1 MNKKMVSWIAVTIV
15 FVLIFS
21 MIAGCSD
28 AGNYVKDNYSLVDV
42 QGQGKTTAKV
52 YSVEGKD
59 VPTVSNE
66 IAANEKPKEM
76 SKESLDQMFLVYNSR
91 IINVQKDPDKENN
104 TLVEIDSI
112 EYAKENYDSSFLQ
125 GYVAASVLQ
134 SLLGSSWFNGN
145 RSGSDYKGYRT
156 TQRYDDYGKYQQP
169 AAKPQAPAKSTPA
182 PTTTD
187 RKGSFG
193 TTPATPA
200 PSSNNSSN
208 SSSKPTTPEPG
219 KSATPSVSDSKGSF
233 TSPSSSS
240 KPSGSTSTKPST
252 SSNSSS
258 SSSNI
263 RKNDGSTSSNKSS
276 SSSKP
281 STSTRSGSFK
291 KK

>member
-1 MNKKMVSWIAVTIV
+1 LNKRRVSWLAIV
-15 FVLIFS
+15 LVFSLIFPLLV
-21 MIAGCSD
+21 GCSD
-28 AGNYVKDNYSLVDV
+28 AGNFVKDNYSLVDV

-52 YSVEGKD
+52 YAVEGKD
-59 VPTVSNE
+59 VPTVSKE

-112 EYAKENYDSSFLQ
+112 EYAKANYDSSFLQ
-125 GYVAASVLQ
+125 GYLAASVLQ
-134 SLLGSSWFNGN
+134 SLLGSGWLNGD
-145 RSGSDYKGYRT
+145 RSGSDYKGYRN

-169 AAKPQAPAKSTPA
+169 AAKPQTPAKSIPT

-193 TTPATPA
+193 TTPAAPA
-200 PSSNNSSN
+200 PSSSNSSN
-208 SSSKPTTPEPG
+208 SSSKPAAPETG
-219 KSATPSVSDSKGSF
+219 KPTAPSVSDSKGSF

-240 KPSGSTSTKPST
+240 NSSGSTSTKPST
-252 SSNSSS
+252 SPSSS

-263 RKNDGSTSSNKSS
+263 RKNDGSTSTNKSP

>member
-1 MNKKMVSWIAVTIV
+1 MNKRLGSWLAIV
-15 FVLIFS
+15 LVFTLIFP
-21 MIAGCSD
+21 ILAACSD
-28 AGNYVKDNYSLVDV
+28 AGNFVKDNYSLVDV
-42 QGQGKTTAKV
+42 QGQGKNTAKV

-134 SLLGSSWFNGN
+134 SLLGSSWLNGN

-156 TQRYDDYGKYQQP
+156 TPRYDDYGKYQQP
-169 AAKPQAPAKSTPA
+169 AAKTKEPAKSTPA

-193 TTPATPA
+193 TTPAPSAPA
-200 PSSNNSSN
+200 PSSNG
-208 SSSKPTTPEPG
+208 SSKPSAPESG
-219 KSATPSVSDSKGSF
+219 KPATPSVSDSKGSF
-233 TSPSSSS
+233 TSPSSTT
-240 KPSGSTSTKPST
+240 KPSSSTTTKPST
-252 SSNSSS
+252 SPKSSS

-263 RKNDGSTSSNKSS
+263 RKNDGSTSTSKPS

-291 KK
+291 K

>member
-1 MNKKMVSWIAVTIV
+1 MNKRRVSWLAIV
-15 FVLIFS
+15 LVFSLIFPLLV
-21 MIAGCSD
+21 GCSD
-28 AGNYVKDNYSLVDV
+28 AGNFVKDNYSLVDV

-91 IINVQKDPDKENN
+91 IINVQKDPNKENT

-134 SLLGSSWFNGN
+134 SLLGSGWSSGN

-169 AAKPQAPAKSTPA
+169 AAKPQASPKSTPV

-193 TTPATPA
+193 TTPAAPA

-208 SSSKPTTPEPG
+208 SSPKPTTPEPG
-219 KSATPSVSDSKGSF
+219 KTTAPSVSNNKGSF

-240 KPSGSTSTKPST
+240 KSSGSTSTKPST
-252 SSNSSS
+252 SSK
-258 SSSNI
+258 SSNI